1 MPIARTANLAI
12 FTRLVPRTKVVYI
25 GKRAK
30 CLMPIAKNQYRLPI
44 DVVDIDIGVSAG
56 GGVSAQVTAERPAA
70 SSHDMEERSSLALMA
85 ARHTASTEEEQ
96 ASGNDDGRQSNRQL
110 SYIEAYTKSI
120 QAVESMLKLDRL
132 RQEVAIT
139 NMLSRRERHQRLSH
153 LGLPSQSFRMKRAVS
168 LPNAISLVS
177 ESL

>member
-1 MPIARTANLAI
+1 
-12 FTRLVPRTKVVYI
+12 
-25 GKRAK
+25 
-30 CLMPIAKNQYRLPI
+30 
-44 DVVDIDIGVSAG
+44 
-56 GGVSAQVTAERPAA
+56 
-70 SSHDMEERSSLALMA
+70 MEERSSLALMA
-85 ARHTASTEEEQ
+85 ARHTSSTEEEQ

-168 LPNAISLVS
+168 LPNAISLPLNQLPATS
-177 ESL
+177 RHGEPITEAHHKPPPPADTPMSMSTTSMGRRYWFFAIGIRHLALFPM